1 MIYRWQLGFW
11 AFLLM
16 RISGLALALYLFM
29 HLYVLTNL
37 LEGPATFNQLMKMT
51 QSPLIKFLELVL
63 LGGVVYHAVN
73 GIRILGVDFFSAAKH
88 HKTWFWVMIISGV
101 GIFLFG
107 AIPVLKTF

>member
-16 RISGLALALYLFM
+16 RISGLALALYLLM

-37 LEGPATFNQLMKMT
+37 LEGPAAFNQLMEMT
-51 QSPLIKFLELVL
+51 RNPLVKFLELVL

-73 GIRILGVDFFSAAKH
+73 GIRILGVDFGSGAKH
-88 HKTWFWVMIISGV
+88 HHAWFWAMVVLGA
-101 GIFLFG
+101 GLFLFG

>member
-16 RISGLALALYLFM
+16 RISGLALALYLLM

-37 LEGPATFNQLMKMT
+37 LEGPATFNQIMKMM
-51 QSPLIKFLELVL
+51 QNPLIKFLELVL

-73 GIRILGVDFFSAAKH
+73 GIRILGVDFVSGAKH
-88 HKTWFWVMIISGV
+88 HQAWFWAMVILGV
-101 GIFLFG
+101 GIFIFG
-107 AIPVLKTF
+107 AIPLLKAL

>member
-16 RISGLALALYLFM
+16 RISGLALLLYLLM

-37 LEGPATFNQLMKMT
+37 LEGPATFDELMKMT
-51 QSPLIKFLELVL
+51 HNPLVKFLELVL

-73 GIRILGVDFFSAAKH
+73 GIRTIGVDFLSGAKH
-88 HKTWFWVMIISGV
+88 HKTWFWVMVILGV
-101 GIFLFG
+101 GIFIFG
-107 AIPVLKTF
+107 AVPVLKTF